1 MRLRDVLLYAG
12 LEDCESCTLKH
23 IHLEGLDNNPVT
35 GECYGASIPIEK
47 AMDPRGDCLLALEM
61 NGEPL
66 PRDHGY
72 PLRALVPGDKDI
84 LTMTVCIIILSVF
97 VSL

>member
-1 MRLRDVLLYAG
+1 MRDVLLYVG
-12 LEDCESCTLKH
+12 VKEVECYSLKH
-23 IHLEGLDNNPVT
+23 IHLEGADSNPVT
-35 GECYGASIPIEK
+35 GERYGASVPIEK

-72 PLRALVPGDKDI
+72 PVRVLVPGEN
-84 LTMTVCIIILSVF
+84 T
-97 VSL
+97 